1 MSREKVGLY
10 TRVSENG
17 RRRYKR
23 VNPKKPY
30 PLGTRFFLRYCD
42 PATGKRI
49 WEPIR
54 ADRQDFVI
62 DGKAAIAKARIKEGE
77 VMLGQPTP
85 TPKPAAAS
93 DGNQTLADAI
103 QRYVGMIAE
112 AKSLRTSSAYEF
124 TLKQFQKTC
133 SKTRLRDITSDDLMT
148 FAISMKQDGLSDRT
162 ISNRVSEVV
171 TFLRK
176 NGYREVTLKWKYT
189 EKKVRAYRPDELKT
203 LFSAA
208 TPDEWLLFQ
217 FFLGTGAR
225 EQEGMY
231 ACWEDIDFQDGIF
244 TVREHLDLG
253 FRPKDCEEREV
264 PLPDHL
270 VGALKQRFLVNGN
283 QRLIFPNPRTGRP
296 EGHFLR
302 KLKDLAKRAGLNP
315 DDCGLHKFRKSYATL
330 QHENGTSARTIQRRL
345 GHSALETT
353 LAYLEAADVRSEE
366 SRRQVNGVFAAFA

>member
-1 MSREKVGLY
+1 MAREKVGLY

-17 RRRYKR
+17 RRRYETI
-23 VNPKKPY
+23 NPKKSYEP
-30 PLGTRFFLRYCD
+30 GTRFFLRYLD
-42 PATGKRI
+42 PATGIRV

-62 DGKAAIAKARIKEGE
+62 DVKAAVAKARIKEGE
-77 VMLGQPTP
+77 LLLGEPTP
-85 TPKPAAAS
+85 TPKPAVAS

-103 QRYVGMIAE
+103 QRYIEVIEASKSPKTAAGYRSTLDE
-112 AKSLRTSSAYEF
+112 FAKSCNKPVNQVTA
-124 TLKQFQKTC
+124 
-133 SKTRLRDITSDDLMT
+133 DDLMT
-148 FAISMKQDGLSDRT
+148 FAISQKQNGSSDRT
-162 ISNRVSEVV
+162 ISNKLGEIG

-176 NGYREVTLKWKYT
+176 NGHRDVTLRWKYT

-225 EQEGMY
+225 EQEVMY
-231 ACWEDIDFQDGIF
+231 ACWEDVDFTDGIF

-253 FRPKDCEEREV
+253 FRPKDCEEREI

-270 VGALKQRFLVNGN
+270 VAALKQRYLVNGH
-283 QRLIFPNPRTGRP
+283 QRLIFPNPRTRRP

-366 SRRQVNGVFAAFA
+366 TKRQVNGVFAAFA